1 MMKIITSYIYRK
13 GMKQIMHKKLVFLF
27 IGRTASGKS
36 SLARYICETLGLR
49 QVKSITTR
57 LPRKDEITGYED
69 HYFVSE
75 SEFDEIKFKEGFVA
89 YTEINGIKYGT
100 TYNEI
105 VNSDIYVIDPN
116 GAKYLK
122 EHCKDEF
129 KFIEIYFSSPFE
141 LAKDR
146 FLKRDGS
153 EEEFYSRYNSE
164 DEQFTKY
171 EEAERY
177 DHLFVNDMS
186 FSKASE
192 ALRDLLKSEMEKE
205 KSL

>member
-1 MMKIITSYIYRK
+1 MHLKEMRV
-13 GMKQIMHKKLVFLF
+13 MHKKLVFLF

-36 SLARYICETLGLR
+36 SLARYMCEALGLR
-49 QVKSITTR
+49 QVKSLTTR
-57 LPRKDEITGYED
+57 PPRDGEITGSED
-69 HYFVSE
+69 HYFISE
-75 SEFDEIKFKEGFVA
+75 DIFNKINQECTFVA
-89 YTEINGIKYGT
+89 YTEINGYKYAT
-100 TYNEI
+100 TVEELRH
-105 VNSDIYVIDPN
+105 SDIYVIDPD
-116 GAKYLK
+116 GVRYLK

-146 FLKRDGS
+146 FIKRSGS
-153 EEEFYSRYNSE
+153 EEGFYSRYNSE

-171 EEAERY
+171 EEAEGY

-192 ALRDLLKSEMEKE
+192 ALCDLLKSEMEKE
-205 KSL
+205 KLL

>member
-1 MMKIITSYIYRK
+1 MN
-13 GMKQIMHKKLVFLF
+13 KKLIFLF

-36 SLARYICETLGLR
+36 SLARYMCESLGLK
-49 QVKSITTR
+49 QVKSLTTR
-57 LPRKDEITGYED
+57 PPRENEINGSED
-69 HYFVSE
+69 HYFVFE
-75 SEFDEIKFKEGFVA
+75 KEFNEIKQKEDFIA
-89 YTEINGIKYGT
+89 YTEINGYKYAT
-100 TYNEI
+100 TAEELRH
-105 VNSDIYVIDPN
+105 SDIYVIDPD
-116 GAKYLK
+116 GVKYLK
-122 EHCKDEF
+122 EHCGDEF

-171 EEAERY
+171 EEAEGY

-192 ALRDLLKSEMEKE
+192 ALRDLLKSEMERRNCYE
-205 KSL
+205 CS

>member
-1 MMKIITSYIYRK
+1 
-13 GMKQIMHKKLVFLF
+13 MHKKLVFLF

-57 LPRKDEITGYED
+57 PPRKGEITGYED
-69 HYFVSE
+69 HYFASE
-75 SEFDEIKFKEGFVA
+75 SEFDEIKFREGFVA

-100 TYNEI
+100 TYGEI
-105 VNSDIYVIDPN
+105 LNSDIYVIDPN
-116 GAKYLK
+116 GVKYLK

-146 FLKRDGS
+146 FIKRNGS

-171 EEAERY
+171 EEAEEY

-192 ALRDLLKSEMEKE
+192 ALCDLLKSEMEKE

>member
-1 MMKIITSYIYRK
+1 ME
-13 GMKQIMHKKLVFLF
+13 QIMHKKLVFLF

-36 SLARYICETLGLR
+36 SLARYMCETLGLR
-49 QVKSITTR
+49 QVKSLTTR
-57 LPRKDEITGYED
+57 PPRKGEITGYED

-75 SEFDEIKFKEGFVA
+75 SEFDEIELREKFVA

-100 TYNEI
+100 TYGE
-105 VNSDIYVIDPN
+105 VLNSDIYVIDPN

-122 EHCKDEF
+122 EHCGDEL

-146 FLKRDGS
+146 FIKRNGS

-171 EEAERY
+171 EEAEEY

-192 ALRDLLKSEMEKE
+192 ALCDLLKNEIKKE

>member
-1 MMKIITSYIYRK
+1 MN
-13 GMKQIMHKKLVFLF
+13 KKLIFLF

-36 SLARYICETLGLR
+36 SLARYMCESLGLK
-49 QVKSITTR
+49 QVKSLTTR
-57 LPRKDEITGYED
+57 PPRENEINGSED

-75 SEFDEIKFKEGFVA
+75 KVFNEIKQKEDFVA
-89 YTEINGIKYGT
+89 YTEINGYKYAT
-100 TYNEI
+100 TAEELRC
-105 VNSDIYVIDPN
+105 SDIYVIDPD
-116 GAKYLK
+116 GVKYLK
-122 EHCKDEF
+122 EHCVDEF
-129 KFIEIYFSSPFE
+129 KFVEIYFSSPFE

-146 FLKRDGS
+146 FIKRSGS

-164 DEQFTKY
+164 DEQFAKY
-171 EEAERY
+171 EDAEEY

>member
-1 MMKIITSYIYRK
+1 MY
-13 GMKQIMHKKLVFLF
+13 KKLVFLF

-75 SEFDEIKFKEGFVA
+75 SEFNEIKFKEGFVA

-100 TYNEI
+100 TYDE
-105 VNSDIYVIDPN
+105 VLNSDIYVIDPN

-153 EEEFYSRYNSE
+153 GEEFYSRYNSE

-171 EEAERY
+171 EEAEGY

>member
-1 MMKIITSYIYRK
+1 
-13 GMKQIMHKKLVFLF
+13 MHKKLVFLF

-89 YTEINGIKYGT
+89 YTEING
-100 TYNEI
+100 
-105 VNSDIYVIDPN
+105 
-116 GAKYLK
+116 AKYLK

-146 FLKRDGS
+146 FLKRGGA

-171 EEAERY
+171 EEAEGY

-186 FSKASE
+186 FSKAAE
-192 ALRDLLKSEMEKE
+192 ALCDLLKSEMEKE